1 MKKIYENVELE
12 LVFFAT
18 KDFVRTS
25 QNDNTI
31 EMPEFP
37 EMFG

>member
-12 LVFFAT
+12 LVFFAAE
-18 KDFVRTS
+18 DIVRIS
-25 QNDNTI
+25 QNDNTAD
-31 EMPEFP
+31 MPDFP